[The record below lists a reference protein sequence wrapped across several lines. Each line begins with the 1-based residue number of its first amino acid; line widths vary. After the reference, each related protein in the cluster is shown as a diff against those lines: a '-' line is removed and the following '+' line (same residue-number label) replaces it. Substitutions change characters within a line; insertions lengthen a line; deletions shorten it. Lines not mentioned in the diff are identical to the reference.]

1 MFIGEYHYLIDE
13 KNRLAIPVKFRPKF
27 KKGAVI
33 TRGVDTCLF
42 VYPKKEWGKLAD
54 KLAKLPINQAKNRA
68 FARLMLA
75 GAMDTFLD
83 AQGRINIPDY
93 LKQYA
98 VLNKKAVIT
107 GLYNRL
113 EIWDEEKWKEYK
125 NKSEKESENIA
136 EALGELGI

>member
-1 MFIGEYHYLIDE
+1 MFIGEYHYFIDE
-13 KNRLAIPVKFRPKF
+13 KNRLAMPVKFRPQF

-42 VYPKKEWGKLAD
+42 VYSREEWGKLAD
-54 KLAKLPINQAKNRA
+54 KIAKLPINQAKSRA

-75 GAMDTFLD
+75 GAMDTTLD
-83 AQGRINIPDY
+83 TQGRINIPDY

-98 VLNKKAVIT
+98 ALNKKVVVT

-125 NKSEKESENIA
+125 NRSEKESENIA

>member
-1 MFIGEYHYLIDE
+1 MFIGEYHYFIDE
-13 KNRLAIPVKFRPKF
+13 KNRLAMPVKFRPQF

-42 VYPKKEWGKLAD
+42 VYSREEWGKLAD
-54 KLAKLPINQAKNRA
+54 KIAKLPINQAKSRA

-75 GAMDTFLD
+75 GAMDTTLD
-83 AQGRINIPDY
+83 TQGRINIPDY

-98 VLNKKAVIT
+98 ALNKKVVVT

-125 NKSEKESENIA
+125 DKSEKESENIA

>member
-13 KNRLAIPVKFRPKF
+13 KNRLAMPVKFRPQF
-27 KKGAVI
+27 KKEAVI

-42 VYPKKEWGKLAD
+42 VYPRKEWKKLAD
-54 KLAKLPINQAKNRA
+54 KLAKLPINQAKSRA

-75 GAMDTFLD
+75 GAMDTMLD
-83 AQGRINIPDY
+83 TQGRINIPDY

-98 VLNKKAVIT
+98 TLNKKVVVT

-125 NKSEKESENIA
+125 DKSEKESENIA

>member
-13 KNRLAIPVKFRPKF
+13 KNRLAMPVKFRPQF

-42 VYPKKEWGKLAD
+42 VYPKEEWGKLAN
-54 KLAKLPINQAKNRA
+54 KLAKLPINQAKSRA

-75 GAMDTFLD
+75 GAMDTTLD
-83 AQGRINIPDY
+83 TQGRINIPDY

-98 VLNKKAVIT
+98 VLNKKVAVT

-125 NKSEKESENIA
+125 DKSEKESENIA

>member
-1 MFIGEYHYLIDE
+1 MFIGEYYYLIDE
-13 KNRLAIPVKFRPKF
+13 KNRLAIPVKFRLQF

-33 TRGVDTCLF
+33 TRGVDACLF
-42 VYPKKEWGKLAD
+42 IYPKEEWGKLAD
-54 KLAKLPINQAKNRA
+54 KIAKLPINQAKSRA

-75 GAMDTFLD
+75 GAMDTTLD
-83 AQGRINIPDY
+83 TQGRINIPDY

-98 VLNKKAVIT
+98 VLNKKVTIT

-125 NKSEKESENIA
+125 DKSEKESENIA

>member
-1 MFIGEYHYLIDE
+1 
-13 KNRLAIPVKFRPKF
+13 LAMPVKFRPQF

-42 VYPKKEWGKLAD
+42 VYSREEWGKLAD
-54 KLAKLPINQAKNRA
+54 KIAKLPINQAKSRA

-75 GAMDTFLD
+75 GAMDTTLD
-83 AQGRINIPDY
+83 TQGRINIPDY

-98 VLNKKAVIT
+98 ALNKKVVVT

-125 NKSEKESENIA
+125 DKSEKESENIA

>member
-1 MFIGEYHYLIDE
+1 MFSGEYHYFIDE
-13 KNRLAIPVKFRPKF
+13 KNRLAMPVKFRPQF

-42 VYPKKEWGKLAD
+42 VYSREEWGKLAD
-54 KLAKLPINQAKNRA
+54 KIAKLPINQAKSRA

-75 GAMDTFLD
+75 GAMDTTLD
-83 AQGRINIPDY
+83 TQGRINIPDY

-98 VLNKKAVIT
+98 ALNKKVVVT

-125 NKSEKESENIA
+125 DKSEKESENIA

>member
-1 MFIGEYHYLIDE
+1 MFIGEYHYFIDE
-13 KNRLAIPVKFRPKF
+13 KNRLAMPVKFRPQF

-42 VYPKKEWGKLAD
+42 VYSREEWGKLAD
-54 KLAKLPINQAKNRA
+54 KIAKLPINQAKSRA

-75 GAMDTFLD
+75 GAMDTTLD
-83 AQGRINIPDY
+83 TQGRINIPDY

-98 VLNKKAVIT
+98 ALNKKVVVT

-125 NKSEKESENIA
+125 DKSEKESENVA

>member
-1 MFIGEYHYLIDE
+1 M
-13 KNRLAIPVKFRPKF
+13 PVKFRPQF

-42 VYPKKEWGKLAD
+42 VYSREEWGKLAD
-54 KLAKLPINQAKNRA
+54 KIAKLPINQAKSRA

-75 GAMDTFLD
+75 GAMDTTLD
-83 AQGRINIPDY
+83 TQGRINIPDY

-98 VLNKKAVIT
+98 ALNKKVVVT

-125 NKSEKESENIA
+125 DKSEKESENIA

>member
-1 MFIGEYHYLIDE
+1 MFIGEYHYFIDE
-13 KNRLAIPVKFRPKF
+13 KNRLAMPVKFRPQF

-42 VYPKKEWGKLAD
+42 VYSREEWGKLAD
-54 KLAKLPINQAKNRA
+54 KIAKLPINQAKSRA

-75 GAMDTFLD
+75 GAMDTTLD
-83 AQGRINIPDY
+83 TQGRINIPDY

-98 VLNKKAVIT
+98 ALNKKVVVT

>member
-1 MFIGEYHYLIDE
+1 
-13 KNRLAIPVKFRPKF
+13 LAMPVKFRPQF

-42 VYPKKEWGKLAD
+42 VYPKEEWGKLAN
-54 KLAKLPINQAKNRA
+54 KLAKLPINQAKSRA

-75 GAMDTFLD
+75 GAMDTTLD
-83 AQGRINIPDY
+83 TQGRINIPDY

-98 VLNKKAVIT
+98 VLNKKVAVT

-125 NKSEKESENIA
+125 DKSEKESENIA

>member
-1 MFIGEYHYLIDE
+1 MFIGEYHYFIDE
-13 KNRLAIPVKFRPKF
+13 KNRLAMPVKFRPQF

-42 VYPKKEWGKLAD
+42 VYSREEWGKLAV
-54 KLAKLPINQAKNRA
+54 KIAKLPINQAKSRA

-75 GAMDTFLD
+75 GAMDTTLD
-83 AQGRINIPDY
+83 TQGRINIPDY

-98 VLNKKAVIT
+98 ALNKKVVVT

-125 NKSEKESENIA
+125 DKSEKESENIA

>member
-13 KNRLAIPVKFRPKF
+13 KNRLAMPVKFRPQF
-27 KKGAVI
+27 KKEAVI

-42 VYPKKEWGKLAD
+42 VYPRKEWKKLAD
-54 KLAKLPINQAKNRA
+54 KLAKLPINQAKSRA

-75 GAMDTFLD
+75 GAMDTTLD
-83 AQGRINIPDY
+83 TQGRINIPDY

-98 VLNKKAVIT
+98 ALNKKVVVT

-125 NKSEKESENIA
+125 DKSEKESENIA

>member
-13 KNRLAIPVKFRPKF
+13 KNRLAMPVKFRPQF

-42 VYPKKEWGKLAD
+42 VYSREEWGKLAD
-54 KLAKLPINQAKNRA
+54 KIAKLPINQAKSRA

-75 GAMDTFLD
+75 GAMDTTLD
-83 AQGRINIPDY
+83 TQGRINIPDY

-98 VLNKKAVIT
+98 ALNKKVVVT

-125 NKSEKESENIA
+125 DKSEKESENIA

>member
-1 MFIGEYHYLIDE
+1 M
-13 KNRLAIPVKFRPKF
+13 PVKFRPQF

-42 VYPKKEWGKLAD
+42 VYSREEWGKLAD
-54 KLAKLPINQAKNRA
+54 KIAKLPINQAKSRA

-75 GAMDTFLD
+75 GAMDTTLD
-83 AQGRINIPDY
+83 TQGRINIPDY

-98 VLNKKAVIT
+98 ALNKKVVVT

-113 EIWDEEKWKEYK
+113 EIWDEEEWKEYK
-125 NKSEKESENIA
+125 DKSEKESENIA